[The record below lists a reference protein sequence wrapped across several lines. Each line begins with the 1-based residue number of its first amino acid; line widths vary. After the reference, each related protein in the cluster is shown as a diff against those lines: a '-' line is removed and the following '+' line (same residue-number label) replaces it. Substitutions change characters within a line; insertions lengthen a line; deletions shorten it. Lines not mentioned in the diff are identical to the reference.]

1 MTPHNNAKKEDVASS
16 FLFPG
21 DPKRAKF
28 VADNFLKDA
37 KLVSDVRGQVV
48 YTGYY
53 KDKKVSIMSS
63 GMGSASAGIYAYELF
78 EFYNVENIIRIGTS
92 GGLTKDLKVGDLVF
106 ALTASTDT
114 NYAHQFDLKGT
125 LSPSCNFSL
134 LEKAVQAARTEGFPH
149 QVGMVFSSDL
159 FSSYNALGS
168 DSWKKWAECG
178 AIAQDMETYALYALA
193 SRMGKKALSI
203 LTMTDSLV
211 TNESFKDEERMSG
224 NSRMI
229 ITALEALTV

>member
-1 MTPHNNAKKEDVASS
+1 MTPHNNAKREEVASS

-21 DPKRAKF
+21 DPSRAKF
-28 VADNFLKDA
+28 VAENFLQDA
-37 KLVSDVRGQVV
+37 KLVSDVRGQVL

-53 KDKKVSIMSS
+53 NDKKVSILSS

-78 EFYNVENIIRIGTS
+78 KFYEVENIIRIGTS

-114 NYAHQFDLKGT
+114 NFAHQFDLKGS
-125 LSPSCNFSL
+125 LSPACNFSL
-134 LEKAVQAARTEGFPH
+134 LEKGVAAARENSFDH

-159 FSSYNALGS
+159 FSSYNFLGA
-168 DSWKKWAECG
+168 DSWKKWADCG

-193 SRMGKKALSI
+193 SSMGKKALSI
-203 LTMTDSLV
+203 LTMTDNLV
-211 TNESFKDEERMSG
+211 TGESFKDEDRMQG

-229 ITALEALTV
+229 ITALEALTK